1 MKHKC
6 SVVILLSLTISRA
19 RKSRNRGDFTTG
31 RCWIIRADGTEIWNQ
46 ISASQATEPITND
59 NKSVV
64 ACCVCYLFIYL
75 LLQIQ
80 IKISGLIQLWIWI
93 HYFVGVSH
101 FAECHENCLLA
112 VREML
117 INILKS
123 LILQLRGKWK
133 SDLESVSGTWS
144 PPKVNHSSDW

>member
-1 MKHKC
+1 MEQKFEIK
-6 SVVILLSLTISRA
+6 SVPLKQLSPLQMTIS
-19 RKSRNRGDFTTG
+19 
-31 RCWIIRADGTEIWNQ
+31 Q
-46 ISASQATEPITND
+46 LLL
-59 NKSVV
+59 VV
-64 ACCVCYLFIYL
+64 FVIYLFIYL

-133 SDLESVSGTWS
+133 SDLESVSGT
-144 PPKVNHSSDW
+144 